1 MTPLRS
7 LFIAPQ
13 WIGDAVM
20 TQPLLA
26 ALRARNESI
35 SVAALPWVAPV
46 YEMMPECDEVMVLP
60 WPKKGLSLKLRWAW
74 ARAQRTRFDRAYLG
88 PNTFKSALLPL
99 WAGVPQ
105 RVGYQG
111 ESRSWLL
118 THVLANPRHDKS
130 MAMVDFYNALAKP
143 LEHEHEHDFGA
154 LDDHESLDLAPVLG
168 GRPRLS
174 MDPESIK
181 KTLDSLGL
189 TVGEYVVVACGAE
202 YGPAKKWPHEHFA
215 RLIVKTP
222 WPVILLGSDKDRVD
236 AEKIV
241 KLTHALGGQNIIDLT
256 GKTSLK
262 DAFAWIAGAKGLI
275 SNDSGLMHVG
285 AAFGVRQVALFGSSS
300 PEHTPALNERAK
312 MIWLKNEIDYSPA
325 LNCAPCFKRVCPL
338 GHTRCLQDLGVERVL
353 SQVLS
358 WQG

>member
-26 ALRARNESI
+26 ALKARNESI
-35 SVAALPWVAPV
+35 TVAALPWVAPV
-46 YEMMPECDEVMVLP
+46 YEMMSECDEVMVLP

-74 ARAQRTRFDRAYLG
+74 AKAQRNHFDRSYLG

-118 THVLANPRHDKS
+118 THVLENPKHDKS

-143 LEHEHEHDFGA
+143 FERDAGA
-154 LDDHESLDLAPVLG
+154 LSGGESLNDARTHGV
-168 GRPRLS
+168 RPRLR

-181 KTLDSLGL
+181 KTLASLGL
-189 TVGEYVVVACGAE
+189 VVGEHVVVACGAE

-236 AEKIV
+236 ADKIV
-241 KLTHALGGQNIIDLT
+241 KITHALGGQNVIDLT
-256 GKTSLK
+256 GKTSLR
-262 DAFAWIAGAKGLI
+262 DAFAWIAGAKGLV

-300 PEHTPALNERAK
+300 PEHTPALNEHAK
-312 MIWLKNEIDYSPA
+312 MIWLKNEPDYSPA
-325 LNCAPCFKRVCPL
+325 LTCAPCFKRECPL
-338 GHTRCLQDLGVERVL
+338 GHTRCLHDLGVERVL
-353 SQVLS
+353 SHVLT
-358 WQG
+358 WQD